1 MKIKIL
7 LTAALVVTATGAF
20 AQDVSEKQ
28 FMRRVDRNKDGQVTL
43 AEYQRYRNIVFKA
56 ADTDRNNVLSA
67 DELTKRRDFVAQSM
81 VNNGNLDA
89 VRTNRYTTNGSLSY
103 NDANGDG
110 VISYDEWVGSVPAWF
125 AKADRNGDN
134 VLTAADFN

>member
-20 AQDVSEKQ
+20 AQDLSEKQ

-56 ADTDRNNVLSA
+56 ADTDHNNVLSA
-67 DELTKRRDFVAQSM
+67 DELAKRRDFVAQSM
-81 VNNGNLDA
+81 VDNGKLDT
-89 VRTNRYTTNGSLSY
+89 VRTKRYITAGALTY

-110 VISYDEWVGSVPAWF
+110 AVSYDEWVSSISDWF
-125 AKADRNGDN
+125 AKADSNGDSL
-134 VLTAADFN
+134 LTSADFN